1 MHLPLNM
8 LCLLCA
14 QVSQG
19 FARKTNCGDDASGDW
34 MLSEGPHWVA
44 VDQQTELASLYA
56 QVVPKLNQFSVSKPF
71 PAQASRSAEQDGPG
85 GRKRKSRGSSKAE
98 EQQQQEQQLDP
109 VIPACLRHEAIV
121 DILQGC
127 YNEYRRTLQA
137 RNQEPL
143 PVDQVP
149 VRQLVDVSATKAQ
162 VEGAR
167 DSVADNVISEF
178 ALSCPGSSIITQ
190 LDLPALAALKAVVK
204 PQFVWTRDYQGVQ
217 KPDCDLFDKL
227 ICNTSEQEAYGLA
240 HDTRVVLP
248 ARSAFMLGDIGD
260 INRLAQGMSLLLS
273 MLPSG

>member
-1 MHLPLNM
+1 M
-8 LCLLCA
+8 A
-14 QVSQG
+14 
-19 FARKTNCGDDASGDW
+19 DDGASGDG
-34 MLSEGPHWVA
+34 MLREGSHWVA

-56 QVVPKLNQFSVSKPF
+56 QVVPKPNQFSVSKPF

-98 EQQQQEQQLDP
+98 EQQQQEQQLDT
-109 VIPACLRHEAIV
+109 VMPASVRHEAVV

-127 YNEYRRTLQA
+127 YNEYRRTSQA

-143 PVDQVP
+143 SADQEP
-149 VRQLVDVSATKAQ
+149 VRQLVNVLATKTQ
-162 VEGAR
+162 VEGVR
-167 DSVADNVISEF
+167 DSVADNIRSES
-178 ALSCPGSSIITQ
+178 ALRCQGSPVSTQ
-190 LDLPALAALKAVVK
+190 LNLPALAAFKAVVK
-204 PQFVWTRDYQGVQ
+204 PQFMWTEDYQGVQ